1 MYQDDL
7 LKTQYSE
14 KFDEIRKKMMVT
26 SYYKF
31 GDVRQN
37 YKIVAGL
44 RAIPSLKAKLK
55 EYEETG
61 NTEFLADVAN
71 FAMIEFMFPQ
81 KEGAYYKPTDGT
93 NLKNRTTVGIS
104 VNEIRYIR
112 EGNEDY
118 WLKYQN

>member
-1 MYQDDL
+1 MYQNEL

-37 YKIVAGL
+37 YEIVAGL
-44 RAIPSLKAKLK
+44 KSIPSLKAKLK

-81 KEGAYYKPTDGT
+81 KEGARYQPTDGT
-93 NLKNRTTVGIS
+93 NLGKRTTVGIS
-104 VNEIRYIR
+104 VNEMKDIE
-112 EGNEDY
+112 EGNEDR
-118 WLKYQN
+118 WLKY

>member
-1 MYQDDL
+1 MFQDEL

-37 YKIVAGL
+37 YQVVAGL
-44 RAIPSLKAKLK
+44 QSIPSLKAKLK

-71 FAMIEFMFPQ
+71 FAMIEFMYPQ
-81 KEGAYYKPTDGT
+81 KAGAYFKATDSQASAGIS
-93 NLKNRTTVGIS
+93 GIS
-104 VNEIRYIR
+104 VNELNVDKHFNAVMK
-112 EGNEDY
+112 G
-118 WLKYQN
+118 